1 MSENNI
7 SELIKYLNL
16 VKKHLDL
23 NKLLKNNP
31 IKKIVFRRIN

>member
-16 VKKHLDL
+16 VKKHL
-23 NKLLKNNP
+23 NELLKNNP